1 MRLRRRSSTGRSRK
15 ASRTH
20 WWRSCRRPSR
30 SPAPSASLPSTAC
43 AWSMLTASGS
53 PAPPTP
59 RRPSSCASKP
69 TTPPPWNAS
78 SATSVPHSSRSS
90 PMRLFRTSFLIGLF
104 FVAGNAMAACPALL
118 DRTMDTIH
126 EKPQSLCEYAGKV
139 VLVVNTASQCGYT
152 PQYDGLEAL
161 YRRYKDRG
169 LVVLGFPAND
179 FGGQEPGSNKEISAF
194 CVNQYA
200 IDFPMF
206 AKIDLKKSPLY
217 TELTRAT
224 GTAPR
229 WNFHKY
235 LIDRSGNSVQSFDT
249 RRAERS

>member
-1 MRLRRRSSTGRSRK
+1 
-15 ASRTH
+15 
-20 WWRSCRRPSR
+20 
-30 SPAPSASLPSTAC
+30 
-43 AWSMLTASGS
+43 
-53 PAPPTP
+53 
-59 RRPSSCASKP
+59 
-69 TTPPPWNAS
+69 
-78 SATSVPHSSRSS
+78 
-90 PMRLFRTSFLIGLF
+90 MRLFLISLL
-104 FVAGNAMAACPALL
+104 FVAGNAMAACPSLL

-152 PQYDGLEAL
+152 PQYEGLETL
-161 YRRYKDRG
+161 YRKYKDRG

-206 AKIDLKKSPLY
+206 AKIDLKTSPLY
-217 TELTRAT
+217 AELTKAT

-235 LIDRSGNSVQSFDT
+235 RIDRSGKQVQSFDT
-249 RRAERS
+249 KVEPDDPKLVRSIEQLLTIQ